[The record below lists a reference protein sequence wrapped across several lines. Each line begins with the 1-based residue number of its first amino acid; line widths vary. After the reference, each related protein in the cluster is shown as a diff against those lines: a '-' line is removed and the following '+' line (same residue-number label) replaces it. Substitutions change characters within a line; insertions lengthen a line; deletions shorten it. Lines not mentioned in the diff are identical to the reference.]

1 MGQKRGRLDF
11 KNEADEVA
19 SRFVK
24 EKDLWKKERLQAL
37 KLLLETELTYVEV
50 AEIVGKDPSS
60 ITKWAGMFRQGGLK
74 ALLIRGNG
82 GGRKSK
88 MPLEVEE
95 ALVEQLRIGRF
106 RTAGQ
111 IECWLRDEH
120 QLEYGKGSIYYALGK
135 LGGRLKVPRPSHQ
148 KKDEAKVE
156 AFRTTLAEQLH
167 ELKLPKNQ
175 GMSLWVYDEMRYG
188 LHPLL
193 RKMWSLI
200 GTRVIAPVNRRF
212 KWGYLFGA
220 IEVDGSG
227 SEFLYTDGLGK
238 EADALFIEQISKSAP
253 EKIHV
258 IIGDGAGFHHKEG
271 QDYEGKLPENVC
283 ILTLPPYSPELN
295 PIEKFWD
302 IVKDAICTIN
312 WKDLTELES
321 KMTEVLKS
329 WWERP
334 DGFSSLFT
342 SSYLQTELNDSNK
355 TFNAIRF
362 C

>member
-1 MGQKRGRLDF
+1 MARKRGRLDF

-24 EKDLWKKERLQAL
+24 EKELWKKERLQTL
-37 KLLLETELTYVEV
+37 KLLLETELSYAEV

-60 ITKWAGMFRQGGLK
+60 VTKWARMFRQGGLDL
-74 ALLIRGNG
+74 LLIRGNG
-82 GGRKSK
+82 GGRNPK
-88 MPLEVEE
+88 MSLKVEQ
-95 ALVEQLRIGRF
+95 ALVEQLKAGRF

-111 IECWLRDEH
+111 IERWLRDEH

-156 AFRTTLAEQLH
+156 TFRTTLAEQLH
-167 ELKLPKNQ
+167 SLELPKDQ
-175 GMSLWVYDEMRYG
+175 EMSLWIYDEMRYG

-200 GTRVIAPVNRRF
+200 GTRVIASVNRRF

-220 IEVDGSG
+220 IEIDGTG

-271 QDYEGKLPENVC
+271 QDHEGKLPDNVR

-302 IVKDAICTIN
+302 IVKDAICSTN
-312 WKDLTELES
+312 WKDLTDLES

-334 DGFSSLFT
+334 DGFASLLA
-342 SSYLQTELNDSNK
+342 SSYLRTELNASNK
-355 TFNAIRF
+355 IIKAIRF

>member
-1 MGQKRGRLDF
+1 MAKKRSRLDF
-11 KNEADEVA
+11 KNEAGEVA
-19 SRFVK
+19 LRFRK
-24 EKDLWKKERLQAL
+24 EKDLWKKERLQAI
-37 KLLLETELTYVEV
+37 KLLLETKLSYAEV
-50 AEIVGKDPSS
+50 AEIIGKDPSS
-60 ITKWAGMFRQGGLK
+60 VKKWAGMFRQGGL
-74 ALLIRGNG
+74 ALLLIRGNG
-82 GGRKSK
+82 GGRKPK
-88 MPLEVEE
+88 MPVEVQK
-95 ALVEQLRIGRF
+95 ALVEQLKEGRF

-111 IECWLRDEH
+111 IEHWLKDEH

-156 AFRTTLAEQLH
+156 TFRTTLAEQLH
-167 ELKLPKNQ
+167 ALELPKDKEI
-175 GMSLWVYDEMRYG
+175 SLWVYDEMRYG

-220 IEVDGSG
+220 IEVEGSA

-253 EKIHV
+253 DKIHV

-271 QDYEGKLPENVC
+271 QDHKGRLPDNVR

-302 IVKDAICTIN
+302 IVKDVICTTN

-334 DGFSSLFT
+334 EGFASLFT
-342 SSYLQTELNDSNK
+342 SSYLCSELNASNK
-355 TFNAIRF
+355 THKAILF
-362 C
+362 Y

>member
-1 MGQKRGRLDF
+1 MARKRSKLDF
-11 KNEADEVA
+11 KNEANEVA
-19 SRFVK
+19 LRFIK
-24 EKDLWKKERLQAL
+24 EKELWKKERLQAL
-37 KLLLETELTYVEV
+37 KLLLETELSYAEV

-60 ITKWAGMFRQGGLK
+60 IKKWAGMFRKDGLD
-74 ALLIRGNG
+74 LLLVRGNG
-82 GGRKSK
+82 GGRKPK
-88 MPLEVEE
+88 MSVEVQDV
-95 ALVEQLRIGRF
+95 LVEQLKEGRF

-111 IECWLRDEH
+111 IEYWLKEEH
-120 QLEYGKGSIYYALGK
+120 QLEYGKGSLYYVLGK

-148 KKDEAKVE
+148 KKDESKVE
-156 AFRTTLAEQLH
+156 MFRTTLAEQLH
-167 ELKLPKNQ
+167 ALELPKDQ
-175 GMSLWVYDEMRYG
+175 EMSLWVYDEMRYG

-220 IEVDGSG
+220 IEVEGAG

-238 EADALFIEQISKSAP
+238 EADALFIEQISKNAP

-258 IIGDGAGFHHKEG
+258 IVGDGAGFHHKEG
-271 QDYEGKLPENVC
+271 QDHGGKLPDNVR

-302 IVKDAICTIN
+302 IVKDVICTIN
-312 WKDLTELES
+312 WKNLAELES
-321 KMTEVLKS
+321 KMTEVLKT

-334 DGFSSLFT
+334 DGFASLFT
-342 SSYLQTELNDSNK
+342 SSYLRSELNASNK
-355 TFNAIRF
+355 TIRAIPF
-362 C
+362 Y